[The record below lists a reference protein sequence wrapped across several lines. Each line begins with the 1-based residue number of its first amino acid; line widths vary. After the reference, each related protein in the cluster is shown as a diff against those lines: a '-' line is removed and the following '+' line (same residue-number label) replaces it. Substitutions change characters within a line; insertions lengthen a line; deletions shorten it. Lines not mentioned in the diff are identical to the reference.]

1 MSDERLGI
9 PVPHWTPPSEPL
21 PQMLD
26 GRYVMLERLEWKKH
40 EAALWEAFAGQD
52 GVWDFMPAGP
62 FSDLPAFRA
71 WGQSNE
77 RSTDPLFFAIFNKD
91 AGTWQGVASYLRIAP
106 AAGSIEVGYISFSPA
121 LQKTRAA
128 TEAMYLMMKW
138 AFDAGYRR
146 YEWKCNDLNLAS
158 KGAAKRFGF
167 TYEGT
172 FRQALVVKGRNRDTA
187 WFSLLDNEWPEKKL
201 MFERWLE
208 PENFDEHSV
217 QRRTLASFVQP

>member
-1 MSDERLGI
+1 
-9 PVPHWTPPSEPL
+9 
-21 PQMLD
+21 
-26 GRYVMLERLEWKKH
+26 
-40 EAALWEAFAGQD
+40 
-52 GVWDFMPAGP
+52 
-62 FSDLPAFRA
+62 
-71 WGQSNE
+71 
-77 RSTDPLFFAIFNKD
+77 
-91 AGTWQGVASYLRIAP
+91 
-106 AAGSIEVGYISFSPA
+106 
-121 LQKTRAA
+121 
-128 TEAMYLMMKW
+128 MKW

-217 QRRTLASFVQP
+217 QSRTLASFVQP